1 MQISVNTG
9 YYVRTLSYNYRDAS
23 LIILKND
30 VLGNIISTIRCE
42 KDYRIIQKVIYQP
55 GLPGN
60 DYKVAAL
67 YKSLNSYPLRTD
79 RL

>member
-1 MQISVNTG
+1 MFQETSFQQ
-9 YYVRTLSYNYRDAS
+9 SD
-23 LIILKND
+23 
-30 VLGNIISTIRCE
+30 E
-42 KDYRIIQKVIYQP
+42 KDYRIIQKVVNQP
-55 GLPGN
+55 GLSGN